1 MQKKEEREK
10 NFFQYGKDLPSE
22 LKLQKEIECYDKV
35 MELHY
40 FYRNI
45 WYNLGL
51 VYDAIGNKQKAKEYF
66 IRSKS

>member
-35 MELHY
+35 MELDY

-45 WYNLGL
+45 TITL
-51 VYDAIGNKQKAKEYF
+51 VCWCKDSMSSI
-66 IRSKS
+66 STSV